1 MNLLEKIYDL
11 GILAILLF
19 VNYICKVVHTI
30 SVKMNFQNV
39 MREKIQ

>member
-1 MNLLEKIYDL
+1 MKLLDKIYDL
-11 GILAILLF
+11 AILGILHF

-30 SVKMNFQNV
+30 SIKMNFKNV